1 MQFYLHLLVVNSIYL
16 NFISCRNQCEE
27 LRGVVSKRECNLVAS
42 ERMKQLRDK
51 EILAKRKE
59 EEERMYADLWYAD
72 IRAKADREEEEARK
86 RMESNR
92 GLLEVLQHQM
102 AAVEAEKKKENDL
115 KYEEAKIL
123 ACAILVHSVTYKP
136 FKVLW

>member
-1 MQFYLHLLVVNSIYL
+1 MSLHAKI
-16 NFISCRNQCEE
+16 FHRNQCEE
-27 LRGVVSKRECNLVAS
+27 LRGVVSKRECNIVAS

-72 IRAKADREEEEARK
+72 IKAKADREEEDARR

-102 AAVEAEKKKENDL
+102 AAVEAEKQKENDL

-123 ACAILVHSVTYKP
+123 VRFYKIMHVIVHER
-136 FKVLW
+136 